1 MNDRISQVRKHFSL
15 TQKEFGEK
23 IGGLS
28 ANYVWMIEKG
38 QRIPSDRTIGDICRE
53 FKVSETWLRT
63 GEGEMFIPITEDEK
77 LLEVLADLQVDETNP
92 IRDLL
97 VCYWQLEEE
106 EKDVIKK
113 LLRKMLGKEKT
124 GQ

>member
-1 MNDRISQVRKHFSL
+1 MNERIKRIRKSLGL
-15 TQKEFGEK
+15 TQAEFAHKLGIKQNTVACYETG
-23 IGGLS
+23 I
-28 ANYVWMIEKG
+28 
-38 QRIPSDRTIGDICRE
+38 RIPSDAIIKSISKN
-53 FKVSETWLRT
+53 FNVSEYWLRT

-77 LLEVLADLQVDETNP
+77 LLEVLADLQVDEKNP

-97 VCYWQLEEE
+97 VCYWQLEEN
-106 EKDVIKK
+106 EKKVIKK

>member
-1 MNDRISQVRKHFSL
+1 MNERIKQVRKSVGL
-15 TQKEFGEK
+15 TQAEFAYKLGIKPNTVTCYETG
-23 IGGLS
+23 I
-28 ANYVWMIEKG
+28 
-38 QRIPSDRTIGDICRE
+38 RIPSDAIIKSISKN
-53 FKVSETWLRT
+53 FNVSEYWLRT
-63 GEGEMFIPITEDEK
+63 GEGEMIIPITEDEK

-113 LLRKMLGKEKT
+113 LLRKMLGKEKA

>member
-1 MNDRISQVRKHFSL
+1 MNERIKQVRKSVGL
-15 TQKEFGEK
+15 TQAEFADKLGIKPNTVTCYETG
-23 IGGLS
+23 I
-28 ANYVWMIEKG
+28 
-38 QRIPSDRTIGDICRE
+38 RIPSDAIIKSISKN
-53 FKVSETWLRT
+53 FNVSEYWLRT
-63 GEGEMFIPITEDEK
+63 GEGEMIIPITEDEK

>member
-1 MNDRISQVRKHFSL
+1 MNERIKQVRKSVGL
-15 TQKEFGEK
+15 TQAEFADKLGIKPNTVTCYETG
-23 IGGLS
+23 I
-28 ANYVWMIEKG
+28 
-38 QRIPSDRTIGDICRE
+38 RIPSDAIIKSISKN
-53 FKVSETWLRT
+53 FNVSEYWLRT
-63 GEGEMFIPITEDEK
+63 GEGEMIIPITEDEK

-97 VCYWQLEEE
+97 VCYWQLEEN
-106 EKDVIKK
+106 EKKVIKK

>member
-1 MNDRISQVRKHFSL
+1 MNERIKQIRKRVGL
-15 TQKEFGEK
+15 TQAEFADKLGIKPNTVTCYETG
-23 IGGLS
+23 I
-28 ANYVWMIEKG
+28 
-38 QRIPSDRTIGDICRE
+38 RIPSDAIIKSISKN
-53 FKVSETWLRT
+53 FNVSEYWLRT
-63 GEGEMFIPITEDEK
+63 GEGEMIIPITEDEK
-77 LLEVLADLQVDETNP
+77 LLEVLADLQVDESNP

-113 LLRKMLGKEKT
+113 LLRKMLGKEKA